1 MTTAIPAELDDSGSP
16 FGEPAVPAPAATPSG
31 PRQCTSKS
39 KQSGVRCRKPVKPG
53 LDVCYIHG
61 GSTKK
66 AKAKSQRAVQ
76 SAKATAIAQRIG
88 LKIDVQPQQ
97 ALLDEVQRSAG
108 MVAFYEEQVNAVVGI
123 DPDRLSRG
131 VTRIEEM
138 QSKFPV
144 TTTTTEASVH
154 IWLQLYNEERDRL
167 VRVAATAIRA
177 GIEERRVELAEQQ
190 GQAFVSVIRNILN
203 RLALSPDQ
211 QALVSTVV
219 PEELR
224 ALAAA

>member
-1 MTTAIPAELDDSGSP
+1 MPAAIPAELDNSGSP
-16 FGEPAVPAPAATPSG
+16 FTEPVALAPAAAPSG
-31 PRQCTSKS
+31 PLQCKAKS
-39 KQSGVRCRKPVKPG
+39 KQSGQRCRKPATPG
-53 LDVCYIHG
+53 LDVCSMHG

-108 MVAFYEEQVNAVVGI
+108 MVAFYEEQVNAVAGI

-131 VTRIEEM
+131 VTRVEEI
-138 QSKFPV
+138 QSKFST

-154 IWLQLYNEERDRL
+154 VWLQLYNEERDRL
-167 VRVAATAIRA
+167 VRVASAAIRA

-190 GQAFVSVIRNILN
+190 GQMFVSVIRSILN

>member
-1 MTTAIPAELDDSGSP
+1 MTTAIPAEIDNSGSP
-16 FGEPAVPAPAATPSG
+16 FGEPAVPAPDQTPSG
-31 PRQCTSKS
+31 PRQCKAKS
-39 KQSGVRCRKPVKPG
+39 KQSGQRCRKPATPG
-53 LDVCYIHG
+53 LDVCAMHG

-76 SAKATAIAQRIG
+76 SAKAAAVAQRIG
-88 LKIDVQPQQ
+88 LKVDVQPQQ

-108 MVAFYEEQVNAVVGI
+108 MVLFYEEQVNAVAGI
-123 DPDRLSRG
+123 DTDRLSRG
-131 VTRIEEM
+131 VIRIEEI
-138 QSKFPV
+138 QSKFST

-154 IWLQLYNEERDRL
+154 VWLQLYNEERDRL

-203 RLALSPDQ
+203 RLALTPDQ